1 MIRFEC
7 PFCKEKMEV
16 SERKEGKFIE
26 CVECGEMVEVKQMEI
41 AAPRPKKRR
50 REQPN
55 PLIGKDH
62 LTLYEYLL
70 YGAFC
75 TFFPCINLIVCV
87 VLAIMWEDKHTKAY
101 QINQL
106 GLIIFMVQST
116 LSCLFFGVAITY
128 GGSPGGAILC
138 VCTHLVLTGVAIGSV
153 IGVGNMR
160 G

>member
-1 MIRFEC
+1 
-7 PFCKEKMEV
+7 
-16 SERKEGKFIE
+16 SERKEGKFVE

-41 AAPRPKKRR
+41 AAPKPKKRKR
-50 REQPN
+50 PQAN

-87 VLAIMWEDKHTKAY
+87 VLAIMWEEKHTKAY

-106 GLIIFMVQST
+106 GLIIFIVQST
-116 LSCLFFGVAITY
+116 LSCLFFVVLLSY
-128 GGSPGGAILC
+128 VEGSPVGAIVC
-138 VCTHLVLTGVAIGSV
+138 ACTHLVLAGVAIVSV
-153 IGVGNMR
+153 IGVSNVR